1 MNTDNE
7 KKLFLAQKELEYF
20 LIPKKKFN
28 NEAIE
33 IIVLIIAMV
42 LFIGAFL
49 IPFINTEQINY
60 YIFAVNIAG
69 IVKTGSMIIN
79 LLLIKKITFLNTE
92 TINTNELYLLK
103 KKVFNAE
110 IEFQKDVL
118 KKITEQK
125 NISKKRTKRI

>member
-49 IPFINTEQINY
+49 IPFINPEQINY